1 MWFDFGI
8 ANVDMRKVST
18 VTLLQEDEEKLV
30 ITMDSGQQ
38 IVATIEH
45 GTPSETYRSIC
56 DLLKELR
63 NRDDRIVTNSFELL
77 KRIHSEMELIS
88 KDLKLISQ
96 NLRRLS

>member
-18 VTLLQEDEEKLV
+18 VTLLQDDEEKLL

-38 IVATIEH
+38 IVATIENAS
-45 GTPSETYRSIC
+45 PSETYKSIC
-56 DLLKELR
+56 SLLETLR
-63 NRDDRIVTNSFELL
+63 DRDDRIVTNSFELL

-88 KDLKLISQ
+88 KELKLLSE
-96 NLRRLS
+96 NLRRL